1 MDLAFVPPRQQPTY
15 QSALAGFNF
24 FNPQAQGMLSAPLY
38 PMAYNALSQ
47 YFGGLG
53 MDPHGNSV
61 RQAMQGPQLS
71 RAEQMRKSWEE
82 HQAASAEQKRQTDA
96 WHAQHNASMN
106 SWKQSG
112 GKAAFLNSMSPSN
125 KGIWSLM
132 YSM

>member
-1 MDLAFVPPRQQPTY
+1 MFQGSRPQTY
-15 QSALAGFNF
+15 QQALRGFNF

-71 RAEQMRKSWEE
+71 PAEQMRQQWEE
-82 HQAASAEQKRQTDA
+82 RQAVEAERKRQADAWKAKHQADINA
-96 WHAQHNASMN
+96 WE
-106 SWKQSG
+106 QSG
-112 GKAAFLNSMSPSN
+112 GKAAFLGGMSPDN
-125 KGIWSLM
+125 KSAWSLM
-132 YSM
+132 YQM